1 MNSIL
6 DDLKSQYKFGGI
18 TQKLIY
24 LNIGCFLVSYVIF
37 GLLRFVNIDIDFLH
51 YVSLSSNPID
61 LLWKPWS
68 VISYSFFHSGFFH
81 IFFNLIVLN
90 FSSQLF
96 LTFFNQKQLLGL
108 YLLAA
113 VFSGL
118 IFVFSFYLMN
128 IVSPIVGA
136 SGAIM
141 AILVATATY
150 QPLMNLRLLIIG
162 NVKLWHVTVVI
173 LLIDLMQ
180 IQSENSGGHI
190 AHLAG
195 AFFGFIFIK
204 LLQNGTD
211 LSKIVSNLLD
221 FFVNLFTKSPST
233 PFTKVHRNYKK
244 PIVNE
249 PSKII
254 TKDKTQQQIDE
265 ILDKIS
271 RSGYDCLTKEEKE
284 FLFKAGK

>member
-1 MNSIL
+1 MASII
-6 DDLKSQYKFGGI
+6 DDLKQQYKFGGI
-18 TQKLIY
+18 AQRLIY
-24 LNIGCFLVSYVIF
+24 WNIACFLVSYVIF
-37 GLLRFVNIDIDFLH
+37 GLLKYVNIDINFLQ
-51 YVSLSSNPID
+51 YVSLSSNPMD

-68 VISYSFFHSGFFH
+68 IVSYSFFHSGIFH
-81 IFFNLIVLN
+81 IFFNLIILN

-108 YLLAA
+108 YILSAI
-113 VFSGL
+113 FSG
-118 IFVFSFYLMN
+118 IVFVFSFYLMN
-128 IVSPIVGA
+128 IISPIVGA

-141 AILVATATY
+141 AILVATTTY

-211 LSKIVSNLLD
+211 LTKIVSNLFD
-221 FFVNLFTKSPST
+221 FFVNLFHKKEST
-233 PFTKVHRNYKK
+233 PFKKVHKNYNK
-244 PIVNE
+244 PIAKST
-249 PSKII
+249 SKIV
-254 TKDKTQQQIDE
+254 TKDKTQQQIDD